1 MERELQWLRFNG
13 AIPGANH
20 PLQCLQEMQTMLA
33 VTVSVL
39 FERKCMTPKDWQRIE
54 VYRNC
59 AWPGDF
65 PRNSRIKNCVTRS
78 DGSLSPRNRGGLI
91 VFNKCLV
98 LLFPLLMVL
107 PALSAQHVAGHP
119 RSAIDTGDQSAIRE
133 IIDMERQ
140 AREASI
146 RRDAEFS
153 QRTLAE
159 DYVAI
164 TPLGQ
169 VTTKQDTL
177 SARRSG
183 QLRYETI
190 NVSDMVVRVYGDTA
204 VVTARADV
212 KGHQLGEDFSGPY
225 RYTRVWVRRTGHW
238 QAVSYQATVTQ

>member
-1 MERELQWLRFNG
+1 
-13 AIPGANH
+13 
-20 PLQCLQEMQTMLA
+20 
-33 VTVSVL
+33 VL
-39 FERKCMTPKDWQRIE
+39 
-54 VYRNC
+54 
-59 AWPGDF
+59 
-65 PRNSRIKNCVTRS
+65 
-78 DGSLSPRNRGGLI
+78 
-91 VFNKCLV
+91 NKCVV
-98 LLFPLLMVL
+98 LLLCLLAAL
-107 PALSAQHVAGHP
+107 PAFAGQHVAVHP
-119 RSAIDTGDQSAIRE
+119 RPSTDSAEQAAIRE
-133 IIDMERQ
+133 IVDMERQ
-140 AREASI
+140 SREASI
-146 RRDAEFS
+146 HRDADFS

-177 SARRSG
+177 SARKSG
-183 QLRYETI
+183 QLRYDTI

>member
-1 MERELQWLRFNG
+1 
-13 AIPGANH
+13 
-20 PLQCLQEMQTMLA
+20 MLLL
-33 VTVSVL
+33 SVL
-39 FERKCMTPKDWQRIE
+39 AA
-54 VYRNC
+54 V
-59 AWPGDF
+59 
-65 PRNSRIKNCVTRS
+65 
-78 DGSLSPRNRGGLI
+78 
-91 VFNKCLV
+91 
-98 LLFPLLMVL
+98 
-107 PALSAQHVAGHP
+107 PAFAAQHVAIRP
-119 RSAIDTGDQSAIRE
+119 RPSLEAGDQETIRE
-133 IIDMERQ
+133 IIEMERQ

-146 RRDAEFS
+146 RRDSEFS

-169 VTTKQDTL
+169 VTTKQDTV
-177 SARRSG
+177 SARKSG
-183 QLRYETI
+183 QLRYDTI

>member
-1 MERELQWLRFNG
+1 MINKP
-13 AIPGANH
+13 I
-20 PLQCLQEMQTMLA
+20 
-33 VTVSVL
+33 
-39 FERKCMTPKDWQRIE
+39 
-54 VYRNC
+54 
-59 AWPGDF
+59 
-65 PRNSRIKNCVTRS
+65 
-78 DGSLSPRNRGGLI
+78 
-91 VFNKCLV
+91 NKCAVFV
-98 LLFPLLMVL
+98 LTLLAAL
-107 PALSAQHVAGHP
+107 PAFSAQHVAGHP
-119 RSAIDTGDQSAIRE
+119 RPSIDSGDQSTIRE
-133 IIDMERQ
+133 IVDMERQ

-146 RRDAEFS
+146 RRDPDFS

-169 VTTKQDTL
+169 VTTKQDTV
-177 SARRSG
+177 SARKSG
-183 QLRYETI
+183 QLRYDAI